1 MEMET
6 TIIFNW
12 AQLMKNQRKI
22 SKDQDINEGPI
33 GIQEGYKNFIIY
45 QICLRHLLIM
55 YLQRFNQNWKTTR
68 NLSYQN
74 L

>member
-22 SKDQDINEGPI
+22 SKDQD
-33 GIQEGYKNFIIY
+33 
-45 QICLRHLLIM
+45 
-55 YLQRFNQNWKTTR
+55 QRRSNR
-68 NLSYQN
+68 NP
-74 L
+74 